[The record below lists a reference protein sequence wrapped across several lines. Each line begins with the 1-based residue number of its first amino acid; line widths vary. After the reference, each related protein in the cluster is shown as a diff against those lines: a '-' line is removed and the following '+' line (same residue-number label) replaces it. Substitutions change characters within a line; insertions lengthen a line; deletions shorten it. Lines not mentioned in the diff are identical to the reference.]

1 MDLALAMNGVSM
13 YGTSRAHDVMMSR
26 FTVMRDPFTGMFV
39 TADGAA
45 FAFREQA
52 MAHQVWLDDFAD
64 GMSGGFF
71 YLVGWAPCMAIHLKW
86 MSQAQY
92 MIWQQYQQAIMSQH
106 LSADQRRTMLIQMI
120 QQSSTTTTTTEAN
133 QLADRMLGMEGDL
146 HANKYGYVEQTTTT
160 TTTTSSNQGQSQA
173 PANDGM
179 SVMRSEFADH
189 FIMTSTQNGVPT
201 ADIQKIVKNIRGG
214 KSDQL
219 VLAHHEKVRTGQ
231 VVAARPPPPP
241 TQQMQIAPPPPS
253 TPQPQ
258 CAAQPQRTPQPRGQ
272 GSYQQSTTSY
282 QQSAA
287 SPAPQY
293 TYPQAPVPRTPAPQ
307 APVYQQ
313 QVAPPTPM
321 YGSQHVTTTQTTT
334 VQSTSTS
341 TGAQSYAQ
349 PAHGAHP
356 GYAQQQQQLP
366 AHQAQQHLTQGQQY
380 PGSPQPV
387 YQYPAQPAP
396 MQLTQGPHDPN
407 SVANFN
413 QQSEQ
418 YPGSPQPE
426 YATQRYADSPRPAA
440 SNSGVQDWLEQTE
453 EDLRSPY
460 YEGYDQYEQGYEE
473 AQEALVKE
481 KKKKKKSSS
490 SRR

>member
-13 YGTSRAHDVMMSR
+13 YGTTRAHDVMMSS

-39 TADGAA
+39 TADSAV
-45 FAFREQA
+45 FAFREHA

-71 YLVGWAPCMAIHLKW
+71 YLVGWAPCMAMHLKW
-86 MSQAQY
+86 MSQSQY

-120 QQSSTTTTTTEAN
+120 QQSSTTTTVTEAN
-133 QLADRMLGMEGDL
+133 QLADRMLSMEGDL

-160 TTTTSSNQGQSQA
+160 TTTTTSNQGQSQA

-179 SVMRSEFADH
+179 SVMRSEFTDH

-219 VLAHHEKVRTGQ
+219 VLAHHEK
-231 VVAARPPPPP
+231 
-241 TQQMQIAPPPPS
+241 
-253 TPQPQ
+253 
-258 CAAQPQRTPQPRGQ
+258 
-272 GSYQQSTTSY
+272 
-282 QQSAA
+282 SAA

-293 TYPQAPVPRTPAPQ
+293 AYPQTPAPRTRAPQ

-313 QVAPPTPM
+313 QVAPPTPG
-321 YGSQHVTTTQTTT
+321 YASQHVTTTQTTT
-334 VQSTSTS
+334 VQSSSTS

-349 PAHGAHP
+349 PTRDAHP
-356 GYAQQQQQLP
+356 GYAQPQQQV
-366 AHQAQQHLTQGQQY
+366 QQQLTQGQQY
-380 PGSPQPV
+380 PGSPQPA
-387 YQYPAQPAP
+387 YQYPAQQAP
-396 MQLTQGPHDPN
+396 MQLTQEPHDPD
-407 SVANFN
+407 SVANLN
-413 QQSEQ
+413 QQREQ
-418 YPGSPQPE
+418 YPGSPQPA
-426 YATQRYADSPRPAA
+426 YATERYAGPPQSTT
-440 SNSGVQDWLEQTE
+440 SNPNVQDWLEQTE
-453 EDLRSPY
+453 EDPRSPY
-460 YEGYDQYEQGYEE
+460 YEGYDQYGQGYEE
-473 AQEALVKE
+473 TQEAPVKE